1 MDVREANGQE
11 TIHRTKKK
19 KKSND
24 KTSAALDAY
33 CVYLP
38 IHLGKIK
45 SLISHILKRYSVHL
59 VRRSVLYY
67 IVLRENT

>member
-1 MDVREANGQE
+1 MDKRQSTEQ
-11 TIHRTKKK
+11 KK

-24 KTSAALDAY
+24 KTSAALDAC